1 MFGLPVV
8 TSLFVFGGFLV
19 PLALAVWFGLRFR
32 ADTDEWL
39 TLGGA
44 PDTSIPNPDQVALM
58 RATAG
63 DPR

>member
-1 MFGLPVV
+1 MFGLPAV
-8 TSLFVFGGFLV
+8 TSLFVFGGFLI

-32 ADTDEWL
+32 ADTEEWF

-44 PDTSIPNPDQVALM
+44 PEAGRPNGGEV
-58 RATAG
+58 RAPSPVAG

>member
-1 MFGLPVV
+1 MFGLPIV

-39 TLGGA
+39 TAGSA
-44 PDTSIPNPDQVALM
+44 PEASVPNLDKVALI
-58 RATAG
+58 RATGG
-63 DPR
+63 DRG